1 MRYWSFGRLCTFAL
15 TVSNLAAPALGGPG
29 LVLTGTGLRPAN
41 EQDDLMSAIADHSP
55 SLPAS
60 GTLGLRLVGR
70 MGLRTLIAIRAWRA
84 RMRQRRELLMLNGVE
99 LRDLSLTEA
108 DVDRETRKPFWEGI
122 QLTGR

>member
-1 MRYWSFGRLCTFAL
+1 
-15 TVSNLAAPALGGPG
+15 
-29 LVLTGTGLRPAN
+29 
-41 EQDDLMSAIADHSP
+41 
-55 SLPAS
+55 
-60 GTLGLRLVGR
+60 
-70 MGLRTLIAIRAWRA
+70 MGLRSLITIRAWRA